1 MSECVDARLEWPEY
15 GGLPRFMMGKNKLNN
30 FPAFPGIKSKSNN
43 LGALLRSVACM
54 LRPLLDLT
62 RSIPSQKEI

>member
-1 MSECVDARLEWPEY
+1 MSECADVRLKRPVR
-15 GGLPRFMMGKNKLNN
+15 GGLPRFMMGENKLNN
-30 FPAFPGIKSKSNN
+30 FLAFPGIKSKSNN
-43 LGALLRSVACM
+43 LCALLRSVACL